1 MKIRVGILIFDEVEI
16 MDFAGPCEV
25 FASAKIDNNPC
36 FEVITFGMTS
46 FPTFVHGGIEVIPN
60 LTIQS
65 KIPLDI
71 VIIPGGEGVDEVIG
85 NPDLRDW
92 LNFAKAEGAQL
103 ASICTGAFILASLG
117 YLDGLQATTHHEDL
131 DELKRRHP
139 AIDVVEGVRFVDQG
153 QMLSAAGV
161 SAGVDLSLYLVEKH
175 CGETVADAC
184 RKRMEWRF

>member
-16 MDFAGPCEV
+16 MDFAGPSEV
-25 FASAKIDNNPC
+25 FASAKIGNNPC

-71 VIIPGGEGVDEVIG
+71 VIIPGGDGVNEIIN

-92 LNFAKAEGAQL
+92 LDYAKQQGAQL
-103 ASICTGAFILASLG
+103 ASICTGAFILASFG

-131 DELKRRHP
+131 DELKQRYP
-139 AIDVVEGVRFVDQG
+139 DINVVKGVRFVDEG
-153 QMLSAAGV
+153 QILSAAGV

-175 CGETVADAC
+175 CGETVAAAC